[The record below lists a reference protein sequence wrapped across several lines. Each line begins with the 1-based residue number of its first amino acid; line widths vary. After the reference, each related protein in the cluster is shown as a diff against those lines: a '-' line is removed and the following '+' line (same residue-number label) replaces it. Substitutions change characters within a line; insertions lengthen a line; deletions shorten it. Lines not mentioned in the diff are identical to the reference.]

1 MTDSLKLS
9 LVMPAYNEGETIEG
23 VIHRVDRI
31 VKQTG
36 LMYELIVVDDGSKDC
51 TRKKA
56 SDCANNNS
64 HIKVVSYRRNMGKG
78 HAIKTGFA
86 RAIGEEVVFID
97 SDMDIDPRQITRYI
111 EALKYGDMVIA
122 SKWHPQSNV
131 DIPLMRRFL
140 SHAFNVLVKLLMGIR
155 VSDTQTGL
163 KAVRR
168 KALDEVFSRLNI
180 ERYAFDVELL
190 AVANLHG
197 LKIVELP
204 VNIRMRTLFDFTEV
218 WKMFLDLLTIAYRL
232 RLLKQYQNLSGSKIN
247 RIELKKRGRR
257 FSATQ

>member
-1 MTDSLKLS
+1 LKLS
-9 LVMPAYNEGETIEG
+9 LVLPAYNEEKTIEE
-23 VIHRVDRI
+23 VINRVDSI

-36 LMYELIVVDDGSKDC
+36 LKYELIVVDDGSWDF

-56 SDCANNNS
+56 SNCANNNS
-64 HIKVVSYRRNMGKG
+64 HIKIVSYRRNMGKG

-86 RAIGEEVVFID
+86 HAKGDAVVFMD
-97 SDMDIDPRQITRYI
+97 SDLDIDPRQITRYV
-111 EALKYGDMVIA
+111 EALNYGDMVIA

-131 DIPLMRRFL
+131 EIPLIRRFL
-140 SHAFNVLVKLLMGIR
+140 SRAFNVLVKLLMGIKVR
-155 VSDTQTGL
+155 DTQTGL

-168 KALDEVFSRLNI
+168 KALDKVFLGLNI

-204 VNIRMRTLFDFTEV
+204 VNIRMRGLFDFTEV
-218 WKMFLDLLTIAYRL
+218 WKMFVDLLTIAYRL
-232 RLLKQYQNLSGSKIN
+232 RVLKQYQCLSVSKMN
-247 RIELKKRGRR
+247 RIGLKNKV
-257 FSATQ
+257 